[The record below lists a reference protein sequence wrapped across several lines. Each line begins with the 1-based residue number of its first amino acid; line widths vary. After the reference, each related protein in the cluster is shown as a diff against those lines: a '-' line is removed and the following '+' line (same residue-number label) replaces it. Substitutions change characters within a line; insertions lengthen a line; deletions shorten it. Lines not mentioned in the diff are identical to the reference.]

1 MKTRQEILAHFE
13 GMRQGIYLYAYM
25 RDSVY
30 YVGTTGRT
38 LKEAIAETYKKEDEM
53 LDRLCEDNNV

>member
-1 MKTRQEILAHFE
+1 MKTRQEIRAHFE

-25 RDSVY
+25 RDGVY

-38 LKEAIAETYKKEDEM
+38 LKEAVAETYKKEEEM
-53 LDRLCEDNNV
+53 LDRLSKVENV